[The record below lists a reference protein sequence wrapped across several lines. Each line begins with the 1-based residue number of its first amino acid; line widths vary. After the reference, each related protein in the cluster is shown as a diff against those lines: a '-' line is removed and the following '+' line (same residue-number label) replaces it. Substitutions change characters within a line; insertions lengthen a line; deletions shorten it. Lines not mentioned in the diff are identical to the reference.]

1 MLERFEILLSSVL
14 VESDV
19 LTFERLTPGRHRER
33 RARGL
38 CSSTMRV
45 LLLLLCL
52 VCRRVPGFR
61 PPPRIPTSWRLAS
74 SPSEDLY
81 EALGVPSTADDSM
94 LRRAYVKR
102 AKLLHPDVNPSPEAA
117 TDFRRIA
124 EAYEVLRD
132 ERKRKRYD
140 NERFAEKVSESAGAA
155 ADDFVENVAVPLV
168 RDVAVPLANVTVQM
182 GAAGA
187 VEAAKVLRK
196 VPPGAAVAAAA
207 GMLFAGPVAA
217 VAAGMGAAAMS
228 TAPSSEQAER
238 TAQRKKDAE
247 ARREA
252 RKWAAEQ
259 RREAMGPAKSDA
271 ELESEAKDFA
281 GRLWGALTPGA
292 SDLSRDQGGD
302 ATDAEY
308 SDYSEDAA
316 ATAIGAATGQVVTWD
331 FNSKMDDGGAAV
343 AEESE
348 LEENEAERLADEA
361 FFALSTSAES
371 MDPIITDD
379 SDDDEL
385 STLSS
390 ATATSVVNQV
400 KRGRGKRNKKPKKA
414 RGFGPS
420 PQEPRGTDKASGS
433 RPGPT
438 ANVWKRH
445 GFDASIQKESWHR
458 AYDEN
463 SKAGFPDSRLG

>member
-1 MLERFEILLSSVL
+1 MKAIIALLVATVAHGFL
-14 VESDV
+14 APP
-19 LTFERLTPGRHRER
+19 TRLH
-33 RARGL
+33 
-38 CSSTMRV
+38 
-45 LLLLLCL
+45 
-52 VCRRVPGFR
+52 
-61 PPPRIPTSWRLAS
+61 
-74 SPSEDLY
+74 
-81 EALGVPSTADDSM
+81 
-94 LRRAYVKR
+94 
-102 AKLLHPDVNPSPEAA
+102 
-117 TDFRRIA
+117 
-124 EAYEVLRD
+124 
-132 ERKRKRYD
+132 
-140 NERFAEKVSESAGAA
+140 
-155 ADDFVENVAVPLV
+155 
-168 RDVAVPLANVTVQM
+168 
-182 GAAGA
+182 AAGA
-187 VEAAKVLRK
+187 RHGTTLFGVADQR
-196 VPPGAAVAAAA
+196 AAAA
-207 GMLFAGPVAA
+207 QARVQESVTDEERAQKEEAERVALEEAAAAELA
-217 VAAGMGAAAMS
+217 VADEAAA
-228 TAPSSEQAER
+228 AEQTQAQALKAEEDAKKSAARAAER
-238 TAQRKKDAE
+238 EAAAAQRKKDAE

-316 ATAIGAATGQVVTWD
+316 ATAIGAATGRVVTWD

-343 AEESE
+343 PEESE
-348 LEENEAERLADEA
+348 LEENQAERLADEA

-414 RGFGPS
+414 RGFGRS

-438 ANVWKRH
+438 ANVWKRQ

>member
-140 NERFAEKVSESAGAA
+140 NERFAEKVSEIQNMAGSLSSSITAEA
-155 ADDFVENVAVPLV
+155 TALGHRQVRGPPL
-168 RDVAVPLANVTVQM
+168 PLAVDALALALNPSTQPW
-182 GAAGA
+182 
-187 VEAAKVLRK
+187 VL
-196 VPPGAAVAAAA
+196 
-207 GMLFAGPVAA
+207 
-217 VAAGMGAAAMS
+217 
-228 TAPSSEQAER
+228 APLHL
-238 TAQRKKDAE
+238 
-247 ARREA
+247 
-252 RKWAAEQ
+252 
-259 RREAMGPAKSDA
+259 P
-271 ELESEAKDFA
+271 
-281 GRLWGALTPGA
+281 
-292 SDLSRDQGGD
+292 
-302 ATDAEY
+302 
-308 SDYSEDAA
+308 
-316 ATAIGAATGQVVTWD
+316 
-331 FNSKMDDGGAAV
+331 
-343 AEESE
+343 
-348 LEENEAERLADEA
+348 
-361 FFALSTSAES
+361 
-371 MDPIITDD
+371 
-379 SDDDEL
+379 
-385 STLSS
+385 
-390 ATATSVVNQV
+390 
-400 KRGRGKRNKKPKKA
+400 
-414 RGFGPS
+414 
-420 PQEPRGTDKASGS
+420 
-433 RPGPT
+433 
-438 ANVWKRH
+438 
-445 GFDASIQKESWHR
+445 
-458 AYDEN
+458 
-463 SKAGFPDSRLG
+463 